1 MAAHLTELLLD
12 LKYRG
17 KEDSFR
23 KRHPFAE
30 SVEAVHAI
38 LFNPKYTKRRKIA
51 AYRKWLET
59 EQPCVFG
66 KVAAKQKMVFIC
78 LIEEHEVL
86 RMERGDLDLRDT
98 IQDYRQLWKRH
109 ALEGLSSSFLVLFTS
124 RALITKEP
132 DERLKEICRRLLE
145 LYMEVSPIPDDTILT
160 QREYV
165 FLRRPDGLL
174 KFSTLPNIFCA
185 QGDGRWWQ
193 DHRTPGG
200 VMITSNALGHFVYS
214 RAQPGPLQDK
224 DKLGALENAM
234 RTIHNCYR
242 SPRGRARSG
251 SPCPATQLIPL
262 ATGETSPLRESSEF
276 SGFSPDHY
284 RGYFHTDHLVPAVF
298 FAKPEELR
306 HPKIYE
312 PLSFRYIF
320 DPTGDP
326 LEHAELMTGVPAGW
340 FEVRRNMDRLPDYAN
355 PESGRELS
363 DKSRGRLA
371 HWAAERLQRRLA

>member
-1 MAAHLTELLLD
+1 MGQHLAEMLLD
-12 LKYRG
+12 LKYHGRG
-17 KEDSFR
+17 DSFR
-23 KRHPFAE
+23 KRRPFSE

-38 LFNPKYTKRRKIA
+38 LFNSRYNKPRKIT

-66 KVAAKQKMVFIC
+66 RVAAKQKRVFIC
-78 LIEEHEVL
+78 LIEEQEVL
-86 RMERGDLDLRDT
+86 RMERGDEDLRDT
-98 IQDYRQLWKRH
+98 IQDYRQVWKRH
-109 ALEGLSSSFLVLFTS
+109 AFEGLSSSFVVLFTS
-124 RALITKEP
+124 RTLTTKEP
-132 DERLKEICRRLLE
+132 ADQLKEICRRLLE
-145 LYMEVSPIPDDTILT
+145 LYMEVSPIPDDTVLG

-165 FLRRPDGLL
+165 FLRRAGELL

-214 RAQPGPLQDK
+214 RAQTGPLQEK

-234 RTIHNCYR
+234 RTIHNAHR
-242 SPRGRARSG
+242 PSRGDTRTRKL
-251 SPCPATQLIPL
+251 CPATELVPL
-262 ATGETSPLRESSEF
+262 SPGETSPLRESSEF
-276 SGFSPDHY
+276 KRFSPDHY

-298 FAKPEELR
+298 FAKPDELR
-306 HPKIYE
+306 QAKVHE

-320 DPTGDP
+320 DAEADP
-326 LEHAELMTGVPAGW
+326 LDHAELMTGVPATW

-355 PESGRELS
+355 PESGREFS
-363 DKSRGRLA
+363 EVARGRLA
-371 HWAAERLQRRLA
+371 HWGAERLQRRLT